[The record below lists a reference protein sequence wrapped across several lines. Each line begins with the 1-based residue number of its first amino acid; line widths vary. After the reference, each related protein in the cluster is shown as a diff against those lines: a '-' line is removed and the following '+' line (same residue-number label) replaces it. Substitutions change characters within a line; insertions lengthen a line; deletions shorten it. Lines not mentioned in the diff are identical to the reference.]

1 MPRMACYSLASIRNS
16 CGLKNRRVPIRGS
29 EKSHGGLLG
38 KPSDVRVERPEQK
51 LSTARRTTAAPD
63 GTAVFLWPGFLV
75 RNRKDKHTMNQSPAA
90 SIRILADN
98 PNHHLWN
105 NHGTFWCHYTLH
117 LPDYTKRRVR
127 QSLGTSCIDRA
138 RRLRDQLLRRALKGG
153 AL

>member
-1 MPRMACYSLASIRNS
+1 MCGSKDPNKNSPRLDEQPPLLME
-16 CGLKNRRVPIRGS
+16 RRFFRC
-29 EKSHGGLLG
+29 
-38 KPSDVRVERPEQK
+38 
-51 LSTARRTTAAPD
+51 
-63 GTAVFLWPGFLV
+63 PGFLV
-75 RNRKDKHTMNQSPAA
+75 RNRKENTMNQSPAA

-127 QSLGTSCIDRA
+127 QSLGTACVEKA
-138 RRLRDQLLRRALKGG
+138 RRLRDQLLRRAVKGG

>member
-1 MPRMACYSLASIRNS
+1 
-16 CGLKNRRVPIRGS
+16 
-29 EKSHGGLLG
+29 
-38 KPSDVRVERPEQK
+38 
-51 LSTARRTTAAPD
+51 
-63 GTAVFLWPGFLV
+63 
-75 RNRKDKHTMNQSPAA
+75 MNQTPAA

-98 PNHHLWN
+98 PNHHLWD